1 MDHTSQTQS
10 QQHLPDIAT
19 VDMGAPLRWLG
30 GGWKDFCAA
39 PIPCLFYGLA
49 LFSLS
54 SGLVYLLYLKVDISW
69 ILIMVG
75 GFFLLAPM
83 MTMGLYE
90 AGRQI
95 ESGQRPSLGDILFVK
110 GAMRRDLAYLGL
122 ALFLLYMMWTSA
134 GHIIYGLST
143 SRLSRTPVEF
153 LTFLFTDPAGQRMAL
168 FGTLVGG
175 VFAFLCYMI
184 VVVSAPMLLDQKTD
198 VFIAGI
204 SSVRAILKNK
214 LPMFIW
220 ALIIVVLMAIS
231 VGTALIGLIFIFPIL
246 GLASWR
252 AYRDLVPGHPAP
264 QTH

>member
-1 MDHTSQTQS
+1 MDQTGTAQS
-10 QQHLPDIAT
+10 QQRLPDIAR

-49 LFSLS
+49 LFALS
-54 SGLVYLLYLKVDISW
+54 AGLVYLLYLKVDVGW
-69 ILIMVG
+69 ILVLIG
-75 GFFLLAPM
+75 GFFMLAPM
-83 MTMGLYE
+83 LAMGLYE

-95 ESGQRPSLGDILFVK
+95 ESGQRPGLGDMLFVRS
-110 GAMRRDLAYLGL
+110 ALRRDLAYLGL
-122 ALFLLYMMWTSA
+122 ALFILYTMWTSA
-134 GHIIYGLST
+134 GHLIYGLST
-143 SRLSRTPVEF
+143 SRFSRTPIEF
-153 LTFLFTDPAGQRMAL
+153 LHFLFTEPAGQKMAF

-184 VVVSAPMLLDQKTD
+184 VVVSAPMLLDRKTD

-204 SSVRAILKNK
+204 SSVRAVLKNK
-214 LPMFIW
+214 LPMFFW
-220 ALIIVVLMAIS
+220 ALLIVALMAIS